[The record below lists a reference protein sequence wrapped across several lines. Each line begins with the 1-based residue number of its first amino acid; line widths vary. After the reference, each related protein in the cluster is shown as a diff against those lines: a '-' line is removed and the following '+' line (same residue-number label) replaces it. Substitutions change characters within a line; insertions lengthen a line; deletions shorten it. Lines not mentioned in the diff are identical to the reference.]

1 MLSSVR
7 NDNVFMKKNMYL
19 LLLVIVSLA
28 LASCKSSSKS
38 EESVSNINNALQ
50 DSVEVILEKHLV
62 EYGAM
67 DGVAIIMETESGKIR
82 AMVGLEAKDDSTYV
96 RADSLAAS
104 KHSSALMRTV
114 SVLAAL
120 NTGKVKPDDMFDSG
134 VGVFVYDNDT
144 IYDHNWRKGGY
155 GELTLWQTLAYSSD
169 IGILKAVDE
178 AFPDKKDFLVSVRK
192 MSFGQ
197 PLEVEGMKLD
207 SCVQDSEMPWYYY
220 AMGFQEITPLQ
231 MLAFYNAIAN
241 KDSIASPSSIVD
253 IRGMLEGVVSK
264 GLAKRAMS
272 DKVKV
277 AGMNGTIRN
286 EDSTLTAEFCGY
298 FPADKPKYTM
308 LVSVHRKELPAAGGR
323 MAGSIFK
330 KIAEMMM

>member
-1 MLSSVR
+1 M
-7 NDNVFMKKNMYL
+7 MKKVSL
-19 LLLVIVSLA
+19 LGLAIALLA
-28 LASCKSSSKS
+28 LASCKSSLKS

-50 DSVEVILEKHLV
+50 DSVASILERHLV
-62 EYGAM
+62 EYDAM
-67 DGVAIIMETESGKIR
+67 DGVAIVMETETGKIR
-82 AMVGLEAKDDSTYV
+82 AMVGLDAKGDSAYA
-96 RADSLAAS
+96 RADSLAAN

-134 VGVFVYDNDT
+134 VGIFVYDNDT

-155 GELTLWQTLAYSSD
+155 GELTLRQALAYSSD
-169 IGILKAVDE
+169 VAITRAVDE
-178 AFPDKKDFLVSVRK
+178 AFPDKKDFLASVRK

-197 PLEVEGMKLD
+197 SLEVEGLKVD
-207 SCVQDSEMPWYYY
+207 SCLQDSEMPWCYY

-241 KDSIASPSSIVD
+241 KDSIASPSSIAD

-277 AGMNGTIRN
+277 AGMNGVLYVMRIVR
-286 EDSTLTAEFCGY
+286 
-298 FPADKPKYTM
+298 
-308 LVSVHRKELPAAGGR
+308 
-323 MAGSIFK
+323 
-330 KIAEMMM
+330 

>member
-1 MLSSVR
+1 
-7 NDNVFMKKNMYL
+7 MKKKIS
-19 LLLVIVSLA
+19 LLVLAVVLLA
-28 LASCKSSSKS
+28 LASCKSSHKS

-50 DSVEVILEKHLV
+50 DSVASILERHLV

-67 DGVAIIMETESGKIR
+67 DGVAIVMETESGKIR
-82 AMVGLEAKDDSTYV
+82 AMVGLEAKEDSAYV

-134 VGVFVYDNDT
+134 VGIFVYDNDT

-155 GELTLWQTLAYSSD
+155 GELTLRQALAYSSD
-169 IGILKAVDE
+169 VAITRAVDE
-178 AFPDKKDFLVSVRK
+178 AFPDKKDFLASVRN

-197 PLEVEGMKLD
+197 SLEVEGLKVD
-207 SCVQDSEMPWYYY
+207 SCLQDSEMPWCYY
-220 AMGFQEITPLQ
+220 AMGFQETTPLQ
-231 MLAFYNAIAN
+231 MLSFYNAIAN
-241 KDSIASPSSIVD
+241 KDSIASPSSIAD

-286 EDSTLTAEFCGY
+286 EDSTLTADFCGY
-298 FPADKPKYTM
+298 FPADKPKYTI
-308 LVSVHRKELPAAGGR
+308 LVSVHRKEVPAAGGR
-323 MAGSIFK
+323 MAGTIFRE
-330 KIAEMMM
+330 IAEFIDRCKDTIK